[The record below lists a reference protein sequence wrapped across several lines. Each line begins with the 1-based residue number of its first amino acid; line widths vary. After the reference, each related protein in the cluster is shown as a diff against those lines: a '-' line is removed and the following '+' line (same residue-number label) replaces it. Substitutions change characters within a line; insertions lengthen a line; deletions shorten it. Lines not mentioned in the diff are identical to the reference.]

1 MKLIGRCDGN
11 SNPNIQSE
19 QTALR
24 MIMTGKVPE
33 RGGARSTIQ
42 LRPTRLLIKGNNKKL
57 QIASRASSFFL
68 WLPLGFRWQAY
79 IETSRNSFLFFIIL
93 AKTKLI
99 HLFVLVIKK
108 GLFAFFFNFLFC
120 LWPIQM
126 SSCFDFVCASTQFHP
141 AYINFI
147 WFNGGR
153 LKMLH
158 GFSIMF

>member
-11 SNPNIQSE
+11 SNPNIKSE

-108 GLFAFFFNFLFC
+108 GLFPFFLIFCFVYGRSKWVLASILSVRVLNFTR
-120 LWPIQM
+120 PIL
-126 SSCFDFVCASTQFHP
+126 
-141 AYINFI
+141 I
-147 WFNGGR
+147 
-153 LKMLH
+153 
-158 GFSIMF
+158 

>member
-1 MKLIGRCDGN
+1 MR
-11 SNPNIQSE
+11 
-19 QTALR
+19 
-24 MIMTGKVPE
+24 MTGKVPE

-79 IETSRNSFLFFIIL
+79 IETSRNSFLFFLIL

-108 GLFAFFFNFLFC
+108 GLFAFFFFLIFCFVLFC